1 MGVGG
6 RLYIRVY
13 GVVLCLYRG
22 MGELLLKEGRRCDGV
37 KRGGL
42 YNLHFLYHKYIMREQ
57 IL

>member
-13 GVVLCLYRG
+13 GVVIICLYRG
-22 MGELLLKEGRRCDGV
+22 MGELLLKEGGRCDGV
-37 KRGGL
+37 KRGG
-42 YNLHFLYHKYIMREQ
+42 YITFISCITS